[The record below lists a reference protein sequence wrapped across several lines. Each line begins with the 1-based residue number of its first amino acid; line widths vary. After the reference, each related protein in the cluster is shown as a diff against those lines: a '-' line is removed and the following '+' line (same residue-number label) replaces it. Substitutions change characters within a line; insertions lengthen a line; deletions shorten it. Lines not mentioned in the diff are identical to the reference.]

1 MGSLPIGCPF
11 FSSSPYE
18 ILEMHIETK
27 AKENN
32 VLCCPIELFVVFLY
46 IEAVCIDLIFS
57 TLELILF
64 LELHK
69 KCNFFFVNM
78 NYSG

>member
-11 FSSSPYE
+11 LFLHLLIYE
-18 ILEMHIETK
+18 ILELHIETK

-32 VLCCPIELFVVFLY
+32 VICCSIELFVVFLY
-46 IEAVCIDLIFS
+46 IEAVCIYLIFS

-64 LELHK
+64 L
-69 KCNFFFVNM
+69 
-78 NYSG
+78 NYTRNATSFLLI